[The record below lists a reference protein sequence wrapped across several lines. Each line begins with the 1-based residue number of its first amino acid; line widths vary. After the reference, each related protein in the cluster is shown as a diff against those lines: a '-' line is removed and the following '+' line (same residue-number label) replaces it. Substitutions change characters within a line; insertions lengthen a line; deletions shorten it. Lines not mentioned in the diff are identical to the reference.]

1 MECSKAFARLLLAI
15 VLLTAAAQ
23 APALTTEMQKAVRA
37 GTFEVVLRK
46 KESDALKYEKSLPL
60 ELIPFVIRSDSYW
73 SVGTAFA
80 LSSDTYVSAAH
91 VFSTVVN
98 SQFGAP
104 ALRDSAGHV
113 YPIDRILKWSSD
125 EDYVVFSVS
134 GAPPAQPLPASTDRK
149 IDDAVFAVGNA
160 LGEGIVMRDG
170 LLTSETPEQQD
181 GRWKWLRFSA
191 AASPG
196 NSGGPLLDA
205 AGRVIGIV
213 RAKSPNENLNYGVP
227 IDLVLKAGP
236 HATFDS
242 RYTIRLPTA
251 RASEV
256 ATIKTQFDLPLTW
269 ADFSRKFRD
278 TLNGTMHRDI
288 ERMQTSFSDA
298 PFPKGNATKM
308 LAVVYDSPLPG
319 FVQQNTNDEW
329 DVIAAADVQNQ
340 DLPGRGLISTGTSLG
355 VSVFRLRRPQGA
367 TDANF
372 YRDPTAVMDLVL
384 RGIKLTRPVGDQAI
398 RILSLGQPA
407 ETSSFTDQFGR
418 RWTATIWPLGYVDS
432 QVISY
437 WLPTPEGVVGLAQIV
452 PSWGLDGAR
461 EFLKLYADALYANV
475 AGTLAQWQVF
485 LAHPELCPSA
495 FGRLKLDFDEHQNLR
510 YGSARLNLQ
519 LTGDVMKLTSASEL
533 ELRMAYAMDGRRLAW
548 DVGGVYLYTDPD
560 RRTSVG
566 VERHVKPRDDA
577 SKELLDVWTQM
588 HERGPG
594 FNGVAGHDEE
604 YRHYWVHNAVSAPFP
619 AKPDI
624 DPQATVLYDVYYST
638 ERSSFPMDL
647 EDSEQRLL
655 RSTHILER

>member
-1 MECSKAFARLLLAI
+1 MECSKALAYLFFVI
-15 VLLTAAAQ
+15 ALLTVAAQ
-23 APALTTEMQKAVRA
+23 APALTTEMQKVVRA

-46 KESDALKYEKSLPL
+46 KESDLLKYEKPLPL
-60 ELIPFVIRSDSYW
+60 NLVPFVIRSDAYW

-80 LSSDTYVSAAH
+80 LTPDTYVSAAH
-91 VFSTVVN
+91 VFSSVVN

-104 ALRDSAGHV
+104 ALRDGAGHV
-113 YPIDRILKWSSD
+113 YPVDRILKWSSD
-125 EDYVVFSVS
+125 EDYVVFSIS
-134 GAPPAQPLPASTDRK
+134 GAPPAQQLPTSTERK
-149 IDDAVFAVGNA
+149 IDDAVYAVGNA

-196 NSGGPLLDA
+196 NSGGPLLDD

-213 RAKSPNENLNYGVP
+213 RAKSPNENLNYAVP
-227 IDLVLKAGP
+227 IEPVLKAGP

-242 RYTIRLPTA
+242 RYSIRLPTA

-256 ATIKTQFDLPLTW
+256 ATLKAQFDLPVTW
-269 ADFSRKFRD
+269 AEFSRKYRD
-278 TLNGTMHRDI
+278 TLNGTMRRDI
-288 ERMQTSFSDA
+288 ERMQSSFTEA

-308 LAVVYDSPLPG
+308 LAVVYDSQLPG

-329 DVIAAADVQNQ
+329 DVIAASDVQDQ

-372 YRDPTAVMDLVL
+372 YREPTAVMDLVL
-384 RGIKLTRPVGDQAI
+384 RGLKLTRPVGDQEI

-407 ETSSFTDQFGR
+407 ETSSYADQFER
-418 RWTATIWPLGYVDS
+418 RWTVTMWPLGYIDS
-432 QVISY
+432 QVIAF
-437 WLPTPEGVVGLAQIV
+437 WLPTPEGVVGLAQVV
-452 PSWGLDGAR
+452 PSWGLDAAR
-461 EFLKLYADALYANV
+461 EVLKLYADALYANV

-485 LAHPELCPSA
+485 VVHPELCPHA
-495 FGRLKLDFDEHQNLR
+495 LARLKLDFDEHQNLR

-519 LTGDVMKLTSASEL
+519 LTGDVMKLTAASEL
-533 ELRMAYAMDGRRLAW
+533 ELRMAYAMDGKRLAW
-548 DVGGVYLYTDPD
+548 DVGGVYVYADSD

-594 FNGVAGHDEE
+594 FNGIAGHDEE
-604 YRHYWVHNAVSAPFP
+604 YRHYWIHNVVSAPFP

-624 DPQATVLYDVYYST
+624 DPQATVLYDVYYFT
-638 ERSSFPMDL
+638 ERSSFPMDI
-647 EDSEQRLL
+647 EDNGRRLL

>member
-1 MECSKAFARLLLAI
+1 MECSKAPAYRLLALA
-15 VLLTAAAQ
+15 LLMFSAQ
-23 APALTTEMQKAVRA
+23 ARALTTEMQKVVRA
-37 GTFEVVLRK
+37 GTLEVVLRK
-46 KESDALKYEKSLPL
+46 KESDPLKYEKPPPL
-60 ELIPFVIRSDSYW
+60 ELVPYVIRSDAYW

-80 LSSDTYVSAAH
+80 ISHDTYVSAAH
-91 VFSTVVN
+91 VFSSVVN

-113 YPIDRILKWSSD
+113 YPVDRILKWSSD
-125 EDYVVFSVS
+125 QDYVVFSIT
-134 GAPPAQPLPASTDRK
+134 GAPPAEPLPVSAERK

-160 LGEGIVMRDG
+160 LGEGIVIRDG
-170 LLTSETPEQQD
+170 LLTSETPEEQD

-213 RAKSPNENLNYGVP
+213 RAKSPNENLNYAVP
-227 IDLVLKAGP
+227 IELVLSAGP
-236 HATFDS
+236 HATIDTRHS
-242 RYTIRLPTA
+242 IRLPTA

-256 ATIKTQFDLPLTW
+256 ATLKAQFDLPLTW
-269 ADFSRKFRD
+269 TEFSRKFRD
-278 TLNGTMHRDI
+278 VVNDAMRRDI
-288 ERMQTSFSDA
+288 ERMEREFTDA

-329 DVIAAADVQNQ
+329 DVIAAGDVQDQ
-340 DLPGRGLISTGTSLG
+340 VLPGRGLISTGTSLG
-355 VSVFRLRRPQGA
+355 VSVFRLRRPQSA

-372 YRDPTAVMDLVL
+372 YRDPIAVMDLVL
-384 RGIKLTRPVGDQAI
+384 RGLKLTRPVGDQAV

-407 ETSSFTDQFGR
+407 ESSFFVDQFGR
-418 RWTATIWPLGYVDS
+418 RWTVTSWPLGYVDS
-432 QVISY
+432 EVISY
-437 WLPTPEGVVGLAQIV
+437 WLPTPEGVVGVAQVV
-452 PSWGLDGAR
+452 PAWGVDVTR
-461 EFLKLYADALYANV
+461 ELLKQYADALYANLS
-475 AGTLAQWQVF
+475 GTLGQWQVF
-485 LAHPELCPSA
+485 VSHPELCPPA
-495 FGRLKLDFDEHQNLR
+495 LAHLKLDFDEHQNLK
-510 YGSARLNLQ
+510 YASARVNLQ

-533 ELRMAYAMDGRRLAW
+533 ELRMAYAMEGTRLTW
-548 DVGGVYLYTDPD
+548 DVGGVYVYADPD

-577 SKELLDVWTQM
+577 AKELLDVWTQM

-594 FNGVAGHDEE
+594 FNGTAGHDEDF
-604 YRHYWVHNAVSAPFP
+604 RHYWIHNVVSAPFP
-619 AKPDI
+619 AKPDV

-647 EDSEQRLL
+647 EDNERRLL
-655 RSTHILER
+655 RATHILER